1 MVRKGSRVQSPAWAP
16 VNLIRIYLNQMKRLV
31 LNQHDKKLTGLCAG
45 LADYFEVDVT
55 IVRLI
60 VLTLVIMTGVVP
72 GLLLY
77 LIASAITPKEGEVK

>member
-1 MVRKGSRVQSPAWAP
+1 
-16 VNLIRIYLNQMKRLV
+16 MKRLV
-31 LNQHDKKLTGLCAG
+31 LNQRDKKLSGLCAG
-45 LADYFEVDVT
+45 LADYLEVDVT

-60 VLTLVIMTGVVP
+60 VLTMVILTGVVP

>member
-1 MVRKGSRVQSPAWAP
+1 
-16 VNLIRIYLNQMKRLV
+16 MKRLV
-31 LNQHDKKLTGLCAG
+31 LNQRDKKLTGLCAG

-60 VLTLVIMTGVVP
+60 VLTVDIMTGVVP

-77 LIASAITPKEGEVK
+77 LIASSITPKEGEVK